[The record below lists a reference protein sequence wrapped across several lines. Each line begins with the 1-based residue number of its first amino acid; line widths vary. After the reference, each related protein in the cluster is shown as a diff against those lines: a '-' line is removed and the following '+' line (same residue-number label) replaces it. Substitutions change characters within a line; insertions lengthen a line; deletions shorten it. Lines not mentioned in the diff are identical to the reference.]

1 MAETQRLH
9 AAQVP
14 RDFSPADPHLIGVS
28 GGRDSVALLHW
39 LKSQG
44 YSRLIVCH
52 LDHQLR
58 EESAEDARFTE
69 ECARARGFECVSHA
83 VSLKEL
89 ARSRKQSL
97 ETAAREVRYEFF
109 ARVAAARG
117 CSRLFLAHHADDQVE
132 TFLLQLM
139 RGAGAGGLGGMALI
153 DARAVGDVTLQVA
166 RPFLGV
172 WRSEIDGYIRE
183 HALTFREDA
192 TNAELDFTR
201 NRIRHL
207 AIPALKE
214 AFGRDPRAALWRAA
228 ELLREEDAL
237 LGSAPELQDLPEQL
251 EVAWLR
257 GLPLALQRRV
267 LHRWLQS
274 RGVSDVGFEETES
287 TRRLLEMEV
296 AKVNLPGDLCA
307 RRRERKIFVDFQ
319 RPA

>member
-1 MAETQRLH
+1 MSETQRLS

-14 RDFSPADPHLIGVS
+14 RDFSPTEPHLIGVS
-28 GGRDSVALLHW
+28 GGRDSIALLHW
-39 LKSQG
+39 LKSRG
-44 YSRLIVCH
+44 FSRLIVCH

-58 EESAEDARFTE
+58 EQSAEDARFTE
-69 ECARARGFECVSHA
+69 KCARAWGFECVTHA
-83 VSLKEL
+83 VDLKEL

-97 ETAAREVRYEFF
+97 ETAAREIRYEFF

-117 CSRLFLAHHADDQVE
+117 CPRLFLAHHADDQVE
-132 TFLLQLM
+132 TFLLQLL
-139 RGAGAGGLGGMALI
+139 RGAGAGGLGGMALV
-153 DARAVGDVTLQVA
+153 DPRTVGEVTLRVA

-172 WRSEIDGYIRE
+172 WRSEIDAYIGERGL
-183 HALTFREDA
+183 AFRDDA
-192 TNAELDFTR
+192 TNAELEYTR
-201 NRIRHL
+201 NRMRHL

-237 LGSAPELQDLPEQL
+237 LDSAPELQELPEQL
-251 EVAWLR
+251 DVGWLR
-257 GLPLALQRRV
+257 ALPLALQRRA
-267 LHRWLQS
+267 LHRWLQD
-274 RGVSDVGFEETES
+274 RGVSEVGFEEVES